1 MPYQKGVL
9 TMNKSKNRDD
19 LAKQERLTTDDV
31 ISTLV
36 IIASFAKSLARQLI
50 VEQENY
56 KKEELRNVFRF

>member
-1 MPYQKGVL
+1 
-9 TMNKSKNRDD
+9 MNKSKNRDD